1 MKYAVLIIDG
11 AAGHPLPD
19 HEGKTCLELAHT
31 PNLDALVKEGKLG
44 LTCNVPE
51 GMEPGSAV
59 ACMSILGYDP
69 KIYYQGRSAIEAL
82 SMGISVTGGQ
92 LVYRCNLV
100 TIQDGKMLDYSA
112 GHITSPEASELISA
126 IDAKLGG
133 PDIHFFPGVS
143 YRHILKLKH
152 LKKSDRAECTPPHDI
167 TGKPVLRHLPR
178 GKGGEF
184 VKDLMKRSEE
194 VLANHPVNKARIR
207 RGELPATSIWIFW
220 PSGPIP
226 ALIPFEKQFGV
237 KAGMITGVDLLRGL
251 AKMTRM
257 RINRVRGVTDGL
269 DNDYAAQGMGAIKA
283 LEKQDL
289 VFIHVEAPDEA
300 GHSGSIEEKV
310 AAIEKTDSE
319 IVGRLREY
327 KDDKLRLMILPD
339 HPTPID
345 IRTHTP
351 EQVPFLLWG
360 PGFKSNKMHRF
371 TEAEARKSGFLIQ
384 AGYDIISKL
393 ILP

>member
-11 AAGHPLPD
+11 AAGHPLP
-19 HEGKTCLELAHT
+19 EYKGKTCLELART
-31 PNLDALVKEGKLG
+31 PNLDALVREGQLG

-82 SMGISVTGGQ
+82 SMGISVTRGQ

-100 TIQDGKMLDYSA
+100 TIQDGKMVDYSA
-112 GHITSPEASELISA
+112 GHITTAEAKELMSA
-126 IDAKLGG
+126 IDEKLGG

-152 LKKSDRAECTPPHDI
+152 LKKLHPAECTPPHDI
-167 TGKPVLRHLPR
+167 TGRSIFRYMPK
-178 GKGGEF
+178 GKGGDY
-184 VKDLMKRSEE
+184 VKDMMKKSEE
-194 VLANHPVNKARIR
+194 VLAEHPVNKTRIR
-207 RGELPATSIWIFW
+207 RGQLPATSIWIFW

-226 ALIPFEKQFGV
+226 TLVPFEKQYGV

-251 AKMTRM
+251 AKMTKM
-257 RINRVRGVTDGL
+257 RINKVRGVTDGL
-269 DNDYAAQGMGAIKA
+269 NNDYAAQGIGALKA
-283 LEKQDL
+283 LEKEDL

-300 GHSGSIEEKV
+300 GHSGLVDEKV
-310 AAIEKTDSE
+310 AAIERTDAE
-319 IVGRLREY
+319 IVRRLREY
-327 KDDKLRLMILPD
+327 KDNELRLMILPD

-345 IRTHTP
+345 SKTHTSEP
-351 EQVPFLLWG
+351 VPFLLQG
-360 PGFKSNKMHRF
+360 PGIKSNKMHRL
-371 TEAEARKSGFLIQ
+371 TEAEARASGFFIQ
-384 AGYDIISKL
+384 AGYDNISKL
-393 ILP
+393 IHA